1 MQNHV
6 KLEIALEVIINR
18 IANEMNRL
26 KNCKNEKETKAI
38 ENNLKKLL
46 ELKEE
51 AYQGNM
57 DAVEIILKKKDW
69 GIIKDE

>member
-26 KNCKNEKETKAI
+26 KNCENEKETKAI

-46 ELKEE
+46 ELKEK

-57 DAVEIILKKKDW
+57 DAVEIILKKKN
-69 GIIKDE
+69 EV

>member
-1 MQNHV
+1 M

-26 KNCKNEKETKAI
+26 KDCKNEKETEAI

-46 ELKEE
+46 ELKEK

-57 DAVEIILKKKDW
+57 DAVEIILKKKD
-69 GIIKDE
+69 EV

>member
-26 KNCKNEKETKAI
+26 KDCKNEKETEAI

-46 ELKEE
+46 ELKEK

-57 DAVEIILKKKDW
+57 DAVEIILKKKD
-69 GIIKDE
+69 EV